1 MRVNVVVTNYL
12 ELNMGLDLA
21 LVANML
27 VLSMDTIAAVVAAT
41 GDGGGVD
48 AGDGFV
54 ADANSNAETE
64 TGDDGHLWLHLEAVR
79 WMHGLICLLLLWLWR
94 RYVSRHHPNRTKC
107 MKALRIEQTM
117 RWLMLTMAMLPL
129 LNL

>member
-41 GDGGGVD
+41 GDGGGGVD

-54 ADANSNAETE
+54 ADANAETE

>member
-41 GDGGGVD
+41 GDGGGGVD

-54 ADANSNAETE
+54 ADANAETE

-107 MKALRIEQTM
+107 KKAQRIEQTM